1 MKYIFQAL
9 TVIFFMALT
18 FFTGQILDKSSI
30 GWKAGIAI
38 IIIEWFIFLHIYY
51 SIWPEALN

>member
-9 TVIFFMALT
+9 TVIFFIALT

-38 IIIEWFIFLHIYY
+38 IIIEWLIFLHIYY

>member
-1 MKYIFQAL
+1 MKYIFQAI

-30 GWKAGIAI
+30 GWKVGIAL
-38 IIIEWFIFLHIYY
+38 IIIEWLIFLHIYH
-51 SIWPEALN
+51 SIWPEAFS